1 MIKCI
6 RASETHYNSKL
17 MCHHKNNCHIVWKI
31 FGKILKK
38 DKSKQ
43 NINKIK
49 SGNEFLSNPS
59 QITQVF
65 NKFFTNIGHDLAQS
79 INNNESNDFREYL
92 GNPIAQSFSLCETSP
107 QRSNT

>member
-1 MIKCI
+1 
-6 RASETHYNSKL
+6 
-17 MCHHKNNCHIVWKI
+17 MCHHKNNCHNVWKI

-59 QITQVF
+59 QITQAF
-65 NKFFTNIGHDLAQS
+65 NKFFTNIGH
-79 INNNESNDFREYL
+79 ESYDFREYL
-92 GNPIAQSFSLCETSP
+92 GNPITQSFNLCETTP